1 MGYSYIFV
9 MSVTILKDV
18 LTDNVIIIFFYL
30 LPLQINYIYINN
42 VLDGI
47 KDVYTVKSRFY
58 FKSYNLTMKL
68 YLDVFIV
75 RH

>member
-42 VLDGI
+42 VMDGI
-47 KDVYTVKSRFY
+47 KDVYTVNIKVDFTL
-58 FKSYNLTMKL
+58 KVT
-68 YLDVFIV
+68 I
-75 RH
+75 